1 MINLERPPPTQRT
14 LSFVETEAAAFPLAA
29 AAPEVMMKYIESL
42 DGAGEGIFQNNRI
55 AQLKPNCPPFVTV
68 CPGLQLRLAAHL
80 LTEDTTGRLFSQLVT
95 TIGARH
101 PARRRSGKTYFF
113 HSAKTETERQ
123 ALFPGHSATEDRPHL
138 FGRTRAKQG
147 MRPAGPRLDGAFNP
161 NPKIGLENPE
171 IGLENPEIGLEN
183 PEIGLENP
191 GLGAG
196 MKLLLRPHGASD
208 GSRPVS
214 LRKTLI
220 NWSKPRGTRAPTEPP
235 PAEYN

>member
-1 MINLERPPPTQRT
+1 
-14 LSFVETEAAAFPLAA
+14 
-29 AAPEVMMKYIESL
+29 MKYIESL

-161 NPKIGLENPE
+161 NPKIGLENP
-171 IGLENPEIGLEN
+171 
-183 PEIGLENP
+183 

-220 NWSKPRGTRAPTEPP
+220 NWSKPRGTRAPTEQNIIEISGI
-235 PAEYN
+235 AKISGIVGKCEK